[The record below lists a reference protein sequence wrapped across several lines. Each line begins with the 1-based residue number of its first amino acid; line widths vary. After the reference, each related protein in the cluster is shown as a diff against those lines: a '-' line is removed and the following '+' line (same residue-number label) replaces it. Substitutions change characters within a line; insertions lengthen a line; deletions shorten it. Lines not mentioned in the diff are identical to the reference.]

1 MDSVKETEKILFI
14 SLGCDKN
21 RVDSERMLGMLADD
35 AYEMT
40 DDEEEADIIIVN
52 TCCFIDEAKEE
63 SVRTVLDMAEY
74 RSKGKCRALIVAG
87 CMSERYRQEIL
98 EEIPEVDAI
107 IGTNS
112 YTKIREAIL
121 AAEKGERSSYLEPP
135 APLTESEPSR
145 ILTTGGF
152 FAYLKIA
159 EGCDRHCTYCVIPSL
174 RGPYRSVPK
183 ESLLKEAQSLADQ
196 GVRELILVAQD
207 TACYGKDLY
216 GEKKLHELLS
226 DLCRIEGLDWIRILY
241 CYPEEI
247 YPELVAV
254 MKSEPKICHYLDMP
268 IQHSEDAVL
277 RRMGRRTTREKLQKT
292 IAHLR
297 EEIPDIVIRTTLIT
311 GFPGETEEQH
321 QALLEFLEEARFE
334 RLGVFTYSREE
345 GTPACRMHGQIEE
358 AVKERRK
365 DELLRCQQT
374 ISREYE
380 TTLVGQDQ
388 EVFIE
393 GYSPE
398 EQVWVG
404 RTRGDAPD
412 VDGLIFVHSAE
423 ELHSGDLVPV
433 HVTEA
438 GEYDLI
444 GEYAYG
450 AGAGKETGE

>member
-1 MDSVKETEKILFI
+1 MDNTRDTNKILFV

-21 RVDSERMLGMLADD
+21 RVDSERMLGMLAQGD
-35 AYEMT
+35 YSMT
-40 DDEEEADIIIVN
+40 DEEADADIIIVN

-63 SVRTVLDMAEY
+63 SIRTILDMAEY
-74 RSKGKCRALIVAG
+74 RRDGKCHALIVAG
-87 CMSERYRQEIL
+87 CMPERYRQEVL
-98 EEIPEVDAI
+98 QEIPEVDAI
-107 IGTNS
+107 VGTHS

-121 AAEKGERSSYLEPP
+121 AAEKGERPSYLEPP
-135 APLTESEPSR
+135 AAIEGTEPSR

-183 ESLLKEAQSLADQ
+183 EALQKEAASLAEQ
-196 GVRELILVAQD
+196 GVKELILVAQD

-216 GEKKLHELLS
+216 GEKKLHELLA
-226 DLCRIEGLDWIRILY
+226 DLCSIEGLEWIRILY

-247 YPELVAV
+247 YPELVEV
-254 MKSEPKICHYLDMP
+254 MKREKKICRYLDLP

-277 RRMGRRTTREKLQKT
+277 RRMGRRTTRKSLLGT
-292 IAHLR
+292 ISKLR
-297 EEIPDIVIRTTLIT
+297 EELPDIVLRTTLIT

-321 QALLEFLEEARFE
+321 QALLSFLREVRFE

-345 GTPACRMHGQIEE
+345 GTPAYRMHGQLPEDI
-358 AVKERRK
+358 KERRK
-365 DELLRCQQT
+365 EELLLCQQE
-374 ISREYE
+374 ISREIQE
-380 TTLVGQDQ
+380 SLIGTKK

-393 GYSPE
+393 GFSPE

-412 VDGLIFVHSAE
+412 VDGLVFVHSKE
-423 ELHSGDLVPV
+423 ELHSGDIVSV
-433 HVTEA
+433 CITAA

-444 GEYAYG
+444 GEYEYESAEEYEP
-450 AGAGKETGE
+450 AE